1 MSRINLKPL
10 KLFDCNNNIVYLFF
24 RLMWILIVNNLASLL
39 PLADDETDKRTS
51 HNIMRFGRQAGH
63 NILRFGRTPGH
74 NIMRFGKREESNSA
88 PGSSFE
94 MISDSKPIS
103 FLNDYQRSGYNH
115 YGLFDPPSSSSSSL
129 IPFNILINDNNNN
142 NNNINDNN
150 IDNLNSNNNGFD
162 INTSYLP
169 IGYYGQPSP
178 LNPLYVL
185 TIIFK
190 SINWTVNCLS
200 RVQFD
205 SQFNLVYIHL
215 FPLFYLYH
223 HHYHHHQEIL
233 PNGHYLTNKL
243 KKDDLKLIM

>member
-1 MSRINLKPL
+1 MKDWKYDIHHAHHHHHHHVFVMKGEKVNIYLLVNMMMPNRLTNLPTSSMI
-10 KLFDCNNNIVYLFF
+10 LFWITIISIIVQ
-24 RLMWILIVNNLASLL
+24 ASLL

-178 LNPLYVL
+178 LNPL
-185 TIIFK
+185 
-190 SINWTVNCLS
+190 
-200 RVQFD
+200 
-205 SQFNLVYIHL
+205 NLA
-215 FPLFYLYH
+215 
-223 HHYHHHQEIL
+223 QRSL
-233 PNGHYLTNKL
+233 PYQQA
-243 KKDDLKLIM
+243 KKGRPETDHVIMRFG